1 MKPILD
7 CFKEDIDTYD
17 SEENKEFKEKF
28 KSLGV
33 VSKVLNSSVIMQE
46 CNCIDMDIYLQSLN
60 YKTFEVTFKAE
71 KDNYVKK
78 KYGQYFIERPTLD
91 KNMYL
96 KKIHEIKYINAV
108 QNFEVFLGTCYKVIY
123 WYYPELLAQK
133 DYEIYK
139 NFKGKNKVY
148 ERESL
153 LDRKTKSF
161 IMNGDLTKSIDELY
175 NLIDRSNAIP
185 NECLDELKIICKN
198 RNLIVHN
205 LGIVNDLYL
214 REIKNEKLRCDYK
227 EGQYIFE
234 GKENNDSI
242 TTYDG
247 LDGFLQ
253 RVADVIVKDITDRFE
268 VKE

>member
-7 CFKEDIDTYD
+7 CFKEDIDNYNND
-17 SEENKEFKEKF
+17 ENKNYKDKF

-33 VSKVLNSSVIMQE
+33 ITKVLNSSVIMQE
-46 CNCIDMDIYLQSLN
+46 CNSIDMDIYLQSLN
-60 YKTFEVTFKAE
+60 YKTFEVTFKAD
-71 KDNYVKK
+71 KDDYIST

-108 QNFEVFLGTCYKVIY
+108 QNFEVFLGNCYKVIY
-123 WYYPELLAQK
+123 WYYPELLSGK
-133 DYEIYK
+133 DFEIYSK
-139 NFKGKNKVY
+139 FRGKNKIY

-153 LDRKTKSF
+153 LDRKVKSF

-175 NLIDRSNAIP
+175 KLITKPNNIP
-185 NECLDELKIICKN
+185 KVHLDELKIICKN

-214 REIKNEKLRCDYK
+214 REIKNENLRCDYV

-234 GKENNDSI
+234 GKENKDSI
-242 TTYDG
+242 TTYAG
-247 LDGFLQ
+247 LDKFLQ
-253 RVADVIVKDITDRFE
+253 RVADVIVNDIIDRFD